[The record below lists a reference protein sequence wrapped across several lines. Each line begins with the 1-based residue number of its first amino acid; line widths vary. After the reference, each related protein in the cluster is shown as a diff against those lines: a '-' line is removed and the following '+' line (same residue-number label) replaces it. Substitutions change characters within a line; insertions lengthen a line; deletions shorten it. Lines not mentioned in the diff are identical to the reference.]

1 MILSLEIK
9 MTDSQFELLA
19 EAIAE
24 KVAAKM
30 KSEEA
35 HQAPIPLKKAA
46 PMVGKSVT
54 QLRREVNAG
63 LVKRVPGPAKI
74 LIPFPEIKRLR
85 DGEAISK

>member
-1 MILSLEIK
+1 MDFPEMLDAFAEIV
-9 MTDSQFELLA
+9 
-19 EAIAE
+19 AE

-30 KSEEA
+30 KTEEA
-35 HQAPIPLKKAA
+35 HQAPIPLKEAA